1 MPKAIPGYMKFGK
14 LFILPLLLLS
24 CNLFAQIGC
33 ESTYEFLNL
42 TNSARIA
49 ALGGNQIAV
58 NDSSDLNVAYNNPSL
73 LHESMTGIAVMNYV
87 NYIADVN
94 YGYAAYAINTDKL
107 GPISFGIHY
116 INYGEFIKADETG
129 EKEGS
134 FHAAEY
140 ALLASWAREIHHFKV
155 GVSVKPVFSQFES
168 YQSFGMAFDLGA
180 NYTSDNRLTTAALVI
195 RNIGGQITPYYE
207 GGDKESIPL
216 DIQLGVSKRLAH
228 APFRLSATMQH
239 LQRWKLAQAEEV
251 DNGFETTIE
260 EDNFTKAFMRHVVLG
275 LELLPSENF
284 HIRAGYNFQRRQ
296 ELMFN
301 DKKSTVGFSW
311 GFGFRIKRFR
321 FEYGSARYHLS
332 SSSNHVSIAFL
343 VQNKLR

>member
-1 MPKAIPGYMKFGK
+1 MKAGK
-14 LFILPLLLLS
+14 LLILPFLLLS
-24 CNLFAQIGC
+24 SAIFAQIGG

-42 TNSARIA
+42 TNSARMA
-49 ALGGNQIAV
+49 ALGGNQIAL
-58 NDSSDLNVAYNNPSL
+58 NDSSDLNTAYNNPSL
-73 LHESMTGIAVMNYV
+73 LSESMTNIAVMNYV

-94 YGYAAYAINTDKL
+94 YGYAAYAINTNKL
-107 GPISFGIHY
+107 GPIAFGVHY
-116 INYGEFIKADETG
+116 INYGEFIRADETG
-129 EKEGS
+129 QRDGN

-140 ALLASWAREIHHFKV
+140 ALLVSWARQIRQVKV
-155 GVSVKPVFSQFES
+155 GISLKPVLSQFDT
-168 YQSFGMAFDLGA
+168 YQSAGFAFDLGA
-180 NYTSDNRLTTAALVI
+180 NYTSQNQLNTLALVI

-207 GGDKESIPL
+207 GGEKESIPL
-216 DIQLGVSKRLAH
+216 DIQLGFSKKLAH

-260 EDNFTKAFMRHVVLG
+260 EDSFAKAFMRHVVLG
-275 LELLPSENF
+275 LEILPTDNF
-284 HIRAGYNFQRRQ
+284 QIRAGYNFQRRQ

-321 FEYGSARYHLS
+321 FEYGSACYHLS

-343 VQNKLR
+343 VKNNLR